1 VPGIYLCLEDFKQNQ
16 PIEIFQIISNY
27 DKEEAGFLRKVV
39 SDGKI
44 KFLTN
49 NLDTISVSR
58 KELWGYSEGSNI
70 FLLYGSAGK
79 KNPKVSLADQT
90 KVSDTVT
97 QSADYNSGLMAAKV
111 DPGFF
116 KINGTRLILIGQ
128 ISLFTFTTAFYYNSP
143 NPQPMK
149 VRGDTKV
156 KEGMLIYRTGELLR
170 LNGYN
175 VKRVLSNDRD
185 LYEQYTKSI
194 KPSKNRMRLF
204 IIKYNQ
210 KNPIYFPV
218 K

>member
-1 VPGIYLCLEDFKQNQ
+1 
-16 PIEIFQIISNY
+16 
-27 DKEEAGFLRKVV
+27 
-39 SDGKI
+39 
-44 KFLTN
+44 
-49 NLDTISVSR
+49 
-58 KELWGYSEGSNI
+58 
-70 FLLYGSAGK
+70 
-79 KNPKVSLADQT
+79 
-90 KVSDTVT
+90 
-97 QSADYNSGLMAAKV
+97 
-111 DPGFF
+111 
-116 KINGTRLILIGQ
+116 
-128 ISLFTFTTAFYYNSP
+128 
-143 NPQPMK
+143 MK